1 MFTELSTAILVKE
14 CYLLVIPKYLNNDFI
29 AFAHS
34 KSHPYLREGAK
45 FIVLHKGKW
54 EILSPQKSLGPVIFS
69 PKKVA
74 APSFSFPEKGYAPS
88 FFSPKK
94 VAAPSFSAPEKVYAP
109 SFLSLKRV
117 AAPSFSFPKK
127 VYAPSYFSSKKV
139 LAPPPHFIILRSKPA
154 EGFFLYVL

>member
-69 PKKVA
+69 SKKVAAASFLFPEKVYAPSFLSPKKVA
-74 APSFSFPEKGYAPS
+74 APSFSFPEKI
-88 FFSPKK
+88 
-94 VAAPSFSAPEKVYAP
+94 YAP
-109 SFLSLKRV
+109 SFLPLK
-117 AAPSFSFPKK
+117 KI
-127 VYAPSYFSSKKV
+127 
-139 LAPPPHFIILRSKPA
+139 LAPHFIILKSKPA
-154 EGFFLYVL
+154 EVFFYRFYENCMTSFQKSLSPPFYNPEK